1 VRETKGQGSGK
12 TAEKEKKKEKR
23 REENKLPKL
32 RKTNT

>member
-1 VRETKGQGSGK
+1 VLEIKGQGSGK